1 MFDFFYVL
9 FCFFNLCAIY
19 LVPPISYILINDYT
33 SLFILSFNN
42 YWLSTYVRHYSKHKG
57 YISEKIKILPT

>member
-57 YISEKIKILPT
+57 